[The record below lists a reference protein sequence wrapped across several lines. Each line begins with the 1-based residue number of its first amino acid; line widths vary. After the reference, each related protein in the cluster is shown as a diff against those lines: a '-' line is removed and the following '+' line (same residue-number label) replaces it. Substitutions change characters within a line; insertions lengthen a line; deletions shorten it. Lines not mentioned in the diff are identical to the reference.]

1 MDPRERKA
9 ILGEGA
15 VKQDDPRDLAK
26 RRVLERDLDGSP
38 LRGKPLPRRLRN
50 FTPSVD
56 RLVASLGGPLPY
68 MQRLREIELQTE
80 AHLRA
85 LGERWN
91 ELAVECVGNPEAFER
106 RWRRIASR
114 WSFDVVND
122 LIDRH
127 NRYYPAESRLPM
139 DPRTQDFVLVNGR
152 RYERRCLDARWV
164 LDRFPPVLAEAL
176 AA

>member
-1 MDPRERKA
+1 MDPRDRKA
-9 ILGEGA
+9 ILGEA
-15 VKQDDPRDLAK
+15 ASRRDDPREAA
-26 RRVLERDLDGSP
+26 RRRALERDLEDSP

-68 MQRLREIELQTE
+68 MQRLREIELQTD
-80 AHLRA
+80 AHLQA
-85 LGERWN
+85 LAERWN
-91 ELAVECVGNPEAFER
+91 ELAIDCRGDAAAFER
-106 RWRRIASR
+106 RWRQVVAR
-114 WSFDVVND
+114 WSFDAVND

-139 DPRTQDFVLVNGR
+139 DPRTRDFVLVNGQ
-152 RYERRCLDARWV
+152 RYERAQLDTRWA
-164 LDRFPPVLAEAL
+164 LEHFPPVLDAAL